1 MEGVVPSQITPLQ
14 NCPRQY
20 HPQHLKK
27 KKYYFYYYQIDGG
40 DFAIGRSNLH
50 SNVWLD
56 RPLYKVLHLFFDGY
70 ANTANSFRCYHIGYR
85 DWKFLKDGNRR
96 IS

>member
-1 MEGVVPSQITPLQ
+1 LKELRVTTGHCVWLVMEGVVPSQITPLQ

-50 SNVWLD
+50 SNV
-56 RPLYKVLHLFFDGY
+56 
-70 ANTANSFRCYHIGYR
+70 
-85 DWKFLKDGNRR
+85 
-96 IS
+96 